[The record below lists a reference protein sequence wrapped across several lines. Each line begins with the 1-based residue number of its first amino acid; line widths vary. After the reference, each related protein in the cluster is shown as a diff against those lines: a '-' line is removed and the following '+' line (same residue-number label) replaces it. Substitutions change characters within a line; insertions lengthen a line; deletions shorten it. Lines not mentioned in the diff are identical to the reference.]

1 MKLTKYALL
10 AACTV
15 TLASCSSDEPAN
27 NAASDNQ
34 ETATSTGFAQF
45 DIKLPQA
52 SASRAIDSYQEGTAD
67 EYAVTNGKIIVF
79 KEAGTEAEA
88 TFVCTAELLGM
99 NWTSAT
105 TGEITTTSST
115 VAELSN
121 INLTDASTYAAV
133 IVLNYDNTF
142 QFPSAGQTFGA
153 WSKTPQNSGM
163 ILSKDGKSYLTMTN
177 AAKYVSTSAEPAV
190 LVQIDKSKIAQSE
203 SAISGSAAT
212 IHVQRATAKVTVIT
226 SSEAYTPTGAA
237 YTSDK
242 VTIDAWALDITNK
255 TTYPVQVTEG
265 LTTDY
270 AGIWSEDRFFG
281 GTQFARVFW
290 AKDPNYSNNILDQET
305 TEGNFNVINASAIT
319 SAPAKAYCL
328 ENTFDVNHMMQGQT
342 TRVVLKGTY
351 RPNGIPENENF
362 YKIGSSTQLW
372 SQDNLQKQV
381 LAKAQDVLQNDTDV
395 TVDLGTVATAKGFHA
410 LSEIDIKK
418 ADVRVSDDVYAKIA
432 TELGLSNASDK
443 GIATYFEGQ
452 VYYIARIKH
461 FGDADCP
468 WNIGD
473 PTYGGDNEKYLGRY
487 GMVRNNWYELNVL
500 SVSNPGSPDVPDIKH
515 DTPDDENDYYIQVEV
530 NVLAWAKRVQNVD
543 L

>member
-418 ADVRVSDDVYAKIA
+418 PTFAFQTMSMPRSLPNSDCQTHPIRASQHISKVRCTTSPASSTSA
-432 TELGLSNASDK
+432 TQTAPGTSATPHTAGTTRSTSAATAWSATTGTSSTCCLYPTPVHPTYPTSSMTPPMTKTITTSRSKSTSLLGLSAYR
-443 GIATYFEGQ
+443 T
-452 VYYIARIKH
+452 
-461 FGDADCP
+461 
-468 WNIGD
+468 
-473 PTYGGDNEKYLGRY
+473 
-487 GMVRNNWYELNVL
+487 
-500 SVSNPGSPDVPDIKH
+500 
-515 DTPDDENDYYIQVEV
+515 
-530 NVLAWAKRVQNVD
+530 
-543 L
+543 

>member
-15 TLASCSSDEPAN
+15 SLASCSSDEPAT

-34 ETATSTGFAQF
+34 ETATSSGFAQF

-142 QFPSAGQTFGA
+142 QFPTADQTFGA

-290 AKDPNYSNNILDQET
+290 AKDPNYSNNILDQEA

-418 ADVRVSDDVYAKIA
+418 TALAFQPMTMPRSLPNSDCQTHPIRASQHISKVRCTTSPASSTSATQTAPGTSAIPHTAGTTRSTSAATAWYATTGTSSTCCLYPTPVHPTYPTSSMTPPMTKTI
-432 TELGLSNASDK
+432 TTSRSKSTSLLGLSAYR
-443 GIATYFEGQ
+443 T
-452 VYYIARIKH
+452 
-461 FGDADCP
+461 
-468 WNIGD
+468 
-473 PTYGGDNEKYLGRY
+473 
-487 GMVRNNWYELNVL
+487 
-500 SVSNPGSPDVPDIKH
+500 
-515 DTPDDENDYYIQVEV
+515 
-530 NVLAWAKRVQNVD
+530 
-543 L
+543 